1 MEIIRLMGV
10 SVRLK
15 INEYRVVVS
24 PFGCKLLLRTN
35 GSGERYPHHRTSL
48 TLQGKMI

>member
-24 PFGCKLLLRTN
+24 LFGCKLLLRTN
-35 GSGERYPHHRTSL
+35 GSGERYPHRRTSL